1 MLVILK
7 KEFDFLKYKTLAMHE
22 SFHKRRLVSICNGC
36 AKGKQCPYI
45 EKTLW

>member
-1 MLVILK
+1 MQGCMLVILK

-22 SFHKRRLVSICNGC
+22 SFHKRRLGC
-36 AKGKQCPYI
+36 AIGKQCSYI